1 MKKVNAQEIIDAT
14 DAIARNLYREGSHPE
29 DRLAYQV
36 GALSVKIRELV
47 RIVNEQDDLIEDL
60 INDVKKLQKE
70 LA

>member
-14 DAIARNLYREGSHPE
+14 DSIARNLYREGSHAE

-36 GALSVKIRELV
+36 GALSAKVRELV

-60 INDVKKLQKE
+60 MNDLKKLHKE